1 MQTSIVQTIT
11 ALLQQF
17 QQSQPLPSPPP
28 RTPSVDELQRQLL
41 QTIQPI
47 DQNTPQQPGLTEI
60 LQSLQRQTSQT
71 SQTPSTP
78 IPSSQLLTDALKMIA
93 PVGQSPNDEQL
104 LVMALHTGLAQGL
117 DHRRAIET
125 LHGVCPSL
133 YILCLS
139 LSLGSRSTTTPP
151 IYGRII
157 TSNIDLA

>member
-1 MQTSIVQTIT
+1 MVSSFDFTVQHPPDMQTSFVQTIT

-41 QTIQPI
+41 QTIQSI
-47 DQNTPQQPGLTEI
+47 DQNTPQQSGLTGL
-60 LQSLQRQTSQT
+60 LQSLQRQIPQT
-71 SQTPSTP
+71 HSTP

-125 LHGVCPSL
+125 LHGVCP
-133 YILCLS
+133 
-139 LSLGSRSTTTPP
+139 
-151 IYGRII
+151 
-157 TSNIDLA
+157 

>member
-41 QTIQPI
+41 QTIQPT
-47 DQNTPQQPGLTEI
+47 DQNTPQQPGLTE
-60 LQSLQRQTSQT
+60 LFQSLQRQTSQT
-71 SQTPSTP
+71 PSTS

-125 LHGVCPSL
+125 LHGVCP
-133 YILCLS
+133 
-139 LSLGSRSTTTPP
+139 
-151 IYGRII
+151 
-157 TSNIDLA
+157 

>member
-1 MQTSIVQTIT
+1 MQTSFVQTIT

-17 QQSQPLPSPPP
+17 QQSQPLSSTSS
-28 RTPSVDELQRQLL
+28 RTPSVDELQLERQLL
-41 QTIQPI
+41 QTIQSI
-47 DQNTPQQPGLTEI
+47 DQNTPQHSGLTGL
-60 LQSLQRQTSQT
+60 LQSLQRQIPH
-71 SQTPSTP
+71 TPSTP

-125 LHGVCPSL
+125 LHGVCPRI
-133 YILCLS
+133 YILRLS
-139 LSLGSRSTTTPP
+139 LSLGSRSIITPP

-157 TSNIDLA
+157 TSNIDPA